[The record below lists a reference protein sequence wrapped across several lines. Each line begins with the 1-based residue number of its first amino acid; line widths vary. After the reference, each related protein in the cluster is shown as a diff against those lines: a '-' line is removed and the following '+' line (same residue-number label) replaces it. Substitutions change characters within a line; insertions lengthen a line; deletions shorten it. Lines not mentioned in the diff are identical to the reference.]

1 MFIEYLCGALIS
13 AGGALLGYA
22 LDGARGSAV
31 GALAGLML
39 FLTLKLFM
47 SARGTGGDERAL
59 SRPASG
65 SGLCAHARLTGRRA
79 LGDGTLNEQSARH
92 IRRFWR
98 YHTED
103 QTLLFV
109 RLRAGGLYCLYMRK
123 AGHGQGARWIVRK
136 VEGGEF
142 GEFSDES
149 SRLWHGIEH

>member
-1 MFIEYLCGALIS
+1 LFIEYICAALIA

-22 LDGARGSAV
+22 LDGGRGCAV

-39 FLTLKLFM
+39 FLSLKLLM
-47 SARGTGGDERAL
+47 NARGTGGAVHAL

-65 SGLCAHARLTGRRA
+65 SGLRAQVRLTGRRA
-79 LGDGTLNEQSARH
+79 LGDGTLDGQRARH

-123 AGHGQGARWIVRK
+123 AGHGQGARWVVRK

-142 GEFSDES
+142 GKFSDES